1 MSIMDIQLKHNFI
14 IPALLFLISCNTAE
28 INISEDNNLFN
39 PIPTQTIHKNQNTE
53 NILKNDNSIPTSTLS
68 IISTPSPI
76 SNIVSIPT
84 IESVDLTKPVEEYPL
99 LVQSWGVPE
108 YFINKETISINNIT
122 KIEPSR
128 LDLYNLVNR
137 LNNIQI
143 QRPGSEFLIPNKKC
157 KTEENEK
164 FLVIDINEYIVRP
177 IIAKQ
182 VMSNDMKDSRYC
194 WYIENQYVKHVN
206 TELLELW
213 IQKFNTEI
221 HPIITNVFYNTDINP
236 YTYVVIT
243 NLNPGIAGYYSD
255 SNNYPINVHYGSN
268 EVDIIFIDID
278 QIKNGEQSFLS
289 TLTHELTHLY
299 QSQISSYSNSWIK
312 EGTAELITNS
322 VGLQRP
328 LDSNIFS
335 KPISLSNLNN
345 PNLQQYGYFTFFFLY
360 LQDRFNPLNL
370 YELLQHENKSIEG
383 IIDYLKTNHNYQNH
397 SKDLLNEWGLEV
409 LNCIIENCSFYNDFI
424 NTTPVIEINDSQTI
438 KMLPLSLQF
447 YKILDSQ
454 NTSIQIST
462 EILNENNDIWW
473 SGNGDLIDNM
483 ITFEFEIKDLDN
495 YSLYFDTYFDIEGR
509 FDLVYLEIS
518 KDGGA
523 SWEILSTPAMNSQ
536 SSSFYALGPH
546 YTNQIED
553 WINEEILI
561 GNLNI
566 TDKLLVRFEYIT
578 DDSVNNKGFYIKDI
592 TLISKEA
599 NIINP
604 NKIYL
609 EGFKNHSDIILA
621 SCMLTVIHHT
631 EEKGMIVKDKIF
643 IDSTEMINYDFSKD
657 EQVYIML
664 QCNDFEGEYST
675 SINLEYTV

>member
-14 IPALLFLISCNTAE
+14 VPVLLFLISCNSAE
-28 INISEDNNLFN
+28 ISISEDNNLFN
-39 PIPTQTIHKNQNTE
+39 PIPTQTIQKNLNTE
-53 NILKNDNSIPTSTLS
+53 NNLKDDISIPSSTLS
-68 IISTPSPI
+68 VTSTPSPI
-76 SNIVSIPT
+76 SNIISIPT
-84 IESVDLTKPVEEYPL
+84 IESVDITKPVEEYPL

-157 KTEENEK
+157 EIEENEK

-236 YTYVVIT
+236 YIYVVIT

-299 QSQISSYSNSWIK
+299 QSQINSYSNSWIK

-335 KPISLSNLNN
+335 RPISLSTLNN

-409 LNCIIENCSFYNDFI
+409 LNCIIENCSFYDDFI
-424 NTTPVIEINDSQTI
+424 NSTPVIELNDSQTI
-438 KMLPLSLQF
+438 EMLPLSLQF

-495 YSLYFDTYFDIEGR
+495 YSLYFDTYFDIEGQ

-518 KDGGA
+518 KDGGV

>member
-1 MSIMDIQLKHNFI
+1 MDIQLKHNFI
-14 IPALLFLISCNTAE
+14 VPVLLFLISCNSAE
-28 INISEDNNLFN
+28 ISISEDNNLFN
-39 PIPTQTIHKNQNTE
+39 PIPTQTIQKNLNTE
-53 NILKNDNSIPTSTLS
+53 NNLKDDISIPSSTLS
-68 IISTPSPI
+68 VTSTPSPI
-76 SNIVSIPT
+76 SNIISIPT
-84 IESVDLTKPVEEYPL
+84 IESVDITKPVEEYPL

-143 QRPGSEFLIPNKKC
+143 QRPGSELLIPNKKC
-157 KTEENEK
+157 EIEENEK

-236 YTYVVIT
+236 YIYVVIT

-255 SNNYPINVHYGSN
+255 SNNYPVNLHYGSN

-299 QSQISSYSNSWIK
+299 QFQINSYSNSWIK

-335 KPISLSNLNN
+335 RPISLSTLNN

-409 LNCIIENCSFYNDFI
+409 LNCIIENCSFYDDFI
-424 NTTPVIEINDSQTI
+424 NSTPVIELNDSQTI
-438 KMLPLSLQF
+438 EMLPLSLQF

>member
-14 IPALLFLISCNTAE
+14 VPVLLFLISCNSAE
-28 INISEDNNLFN
+28 ISISEDNNLFN
-39 PIPTQTIHKNQNTE
+39 PIPTQTIQKNLNTE
-53 NILKNDNSIPTSTLS
+53 NNLKDDISIPSSTLS
-68 IISTPSPI
+68 VTSTPSPI
-76 SNIVSIPT
+76 SNIISIPT
-84 IESVDLTKPVEEYPL
+84 IESVDITKPVEEYPL

-143 QRPGSEFLIPNKKC
+143 QRPGSELLIPNKKC
-157 KTEENEK
+157 EIEENEK

-255 SNNYPINVHYGSN
+255 SNNYPVNLHYGSN

-299 QSQISSYSNSWIK
+299 QFQINSYSNSWIK

-335 KPISLSNLNN
+335 RPISLSTLNN

-409 LNCIIENCSFYNDFI
+409 LNCIIENCSFYDDFI
-424 NTTPVIEINDSQTI
+424 NSTPVIELNDSQTI
-438 KMLPLSLQF
+438 EMLPLSLQF

>member
-39 PIPTQTIHKNQNTE
+39 PIPTQTIQKNLNTE

-194 WYIENQYVKHVN
+194 WYIENQYIKHVN

-213 IQKFNTEI
+213 IQKFNTGI

-370 YELLQHENKSIEG
+370 YELLQYENKSIEG

-409 LNCIIENCSFYNDFI
+409 LNCIIENCSFYNNFI

-495 YSLYFDTYFDIEGR
+495 YSLYFDTYFDIEGQ

-546 YTNQIED
+546 YTNKIED

-592 TLISKEA
+592 TLIGKEA

-609 EGFKNHSDIILA
+609 EGFKNHSDIILPL
-621 SCMLTVIHHT
+621 CMLNVIHNT
-631 EEKGMIVKDKIF
+631 DEKGMIVKDKIF

>member
-14 IPALLFLISCNTAE
+14 VPVLLFLISCNSAE
-28 INISEDNNLFN
+28 ISISEDNNLFN
-39 PIPTQTIHKNQNTE
+39 PIPTQTIQKNLNTE
-53 NILKNDNSIPTSTLS
+53 NNLKDDISIPSSTLS
-68 IISTPSPI
+68 VTSTPSPI
-76 SNIVSIPT
+76 SNIISIPT
-84 IESVDLTKPVEEYPL
+84 IESVDITKPVEEYPL

-143 QRPGSEFLIPNKKC
+143 QRPGSELLIPNKKC
-157 KTEENEK
+157 EIEENEK

-236 YTYVVIT
+236 YIYVVIT

-255 SNNYPINVHYGSN
+255 SNNYPVNLHYGSN

-299 QSQISSYSNSWIK
+299 QFQINSYSNSWIK

-335 KPISLSNLNN
+335 RPISLSTLNN

-409 LNCIIENCSFYNDFI
+409 LNCIIENCSFYDDFI
-424 NTTPVIEINDSQTI
+424 NSTPVIELNDSQTI
-438 KMLPLSLQF
+438 EMLPLSLQF